1 MKKTLI
7 LLAALLAFAACKP
20 VEVEVIKEVEVEKIV
35 DILSLNAAQLRV
47 PNSAVEQ
54 PLSFTTTDA
63 WTISSDVDWIT
74 FDKTSGN
81 SGSSNVTM
89 KVAANS
95 AYDTRTGRVTLSTS
109 RDGTAKNT
117 VFTVVQS
124 ETEVFN
130 TAVECRVDYT
140 EQDIA
145 VDFNSNLTPEV
156 AIVEGAEWLTITQ
169 TKAAP
174 VDGKIVVHVALNEE
188 LDSRVGSFTVAA
200 GSSIQT
206 YNVMQASQYAAASS
220 ATALFLGNKQDM
232 YDSENWAFRQFAQY
246 AVQFAT
252 AEGDVTLVLNV
263 DPEAESFTKIPAGE
277 YKMDDS
283 GTYVP
288 GTYSVVIP
296 EGKYVTTVVSD
307 GKAMDVVDGTITV
320 EDKGSSTAIVA
331 ELVDVAGT
339 SHLYSYTGEL
349 VAEDASFG
357 VLSEQPSF
365 NNNYNTYFATGA
377 NEWKQSLRI
386 NKAAAEGLPWITGLY
401 MTFYGPAGELAD
413 HSVPAG
419 VYTYSGAEPETVE
432 TGYAKGNL
440 NAAPGTLVMSGNSAN
455 GGEISVPDGETFTV
469 TVTKA
474 DDGTYTYVL
483 KGKLRERIHALDEE
497 GYWAYDEENN
507 PIFDKDET
515 FDVNITL
522 PSVTV
527 PASEDNSLVP
537 ILDGDAVFSYMLS
550 FSSAYSVQYYGDVF
564 GNGGNIVTFGWN
576 PGTVNENYYVF
587 LSADM
592 GGDFEFVPTVRNR
605 YSQQNL
611 VEGTYTYSE
620 TVQEGKQTLLPGLY
634 NGAASRNFVQNG
646 YTGTYYYIT
655 GGSVTYQGGVFTF
668 DLTGVNSKGESA
680 HFTGSV
686 ASGIN
691 MMDGQYRN
699 YQSRFTLKP
708 YVVPAP

>member
-200 GSSIQT
+200 GSSIHT

-220 ATALFLGNKQDM
+220 ATALFLGNAQDM
-232 YDSENWAFRQFAQY
+232 YDSSIGWKTFAQY
-246 AVQFAT
+246 AVQFT
-252 AEGDVTLVLNV
+252 TSEGDVTLVLNV
-263 DPEAESFTKIPAGE
+263 DPEAESFTKVPAGE
-277 YKMDDS
+277 YKMDET
-283 GTYVP
+283 GEYAP
-288 GTYSVVIP
+288 GTYSIQS
-296 EGKYVTTVVSD
+296 GKGSYITTVVTN
-307 GKAMDVVDGTITV
+307 GKAMEVVDGTITV

-331 ELVDVAGT
+331 EFVDVAGT

-349 VAEDASFG
+349 VAADASFG
-357 VLSEQPSF
+357 V
-365 NNNYNTYFATGA
+365 NVNDANYRGQYYTYFASKAHESILGLQFNKPFPGVERYISYMSFSIYSEANDGYLPTGTFTYA
-377 NEWKQSLRI
+377 VPENDPSLSYK
-386 NKAAAEGLPWITGLY
+386 NGT
-401 MTFYGPAGELAD
+401 LA
-413 HSVPAG
+413 
-419 VYTYSGAEPETVE
+419 
-432 TGYAKGNL
+432 
-440 NAAPGTLVMSGNSAN
+440 AAPGTFNMTSCQNRMESWGEANYTMKEGTNTLEIIKQDDGRYTLKFNMTVIRTTGEEENAVSEEIPLVATIADINCGPLTDMGMVVVPDAEEFVIVN
-455 GGEISVPDGETFTV
+455 GGM
-469 TVTKA
+469 
-474 DDGTYTYVL
+474 
-483 KGKLRERIHALDEE
+483 
-497 GYWAYDEENN
+497 N
-507 PIFDKDET
+507 PMT
-515 FDVNITL
+515 Q
-522 PSVTV
+522 
-527 PASEDNSLVP
+527 
-537 ILDGDAVFSYMLS
+537 G
-550 FSSAYSVQYYGDVF
+550 QYYGDKF
-564 GNGGNIVTFGWN
+564 DDGGHLATFGW
-576 PGTVNENYYVF
+576 GTVNDGSLSLNLLFNFGSEALTPTAGTISAKYQDELGATPRYYRG
-587 LSADM
+587 AIPD
-592 GGDFEFVPTVRNR
+592 
-605 YSQQNL
+605 
-611 VEGTYTYSE
+611 GTYTYSE
-620 TVQEGKQTLLPGLY
+620 TYDKDAKQLLHGFYGKSARGY
-634 NGAASRNFVQNG
+634 IQNT
-646 YTGTYYYIT
+646 YTGTVFHVV
-655 GGSVTYQGGVFTF
+655 GGSITFSQGTPTF
-668 DLTGVNSKGESA
+668 DLQAVSASGKTA
-680 HFTGSV
+680 HFTGSFV
-686 ASGIN
+686 PTSTN
-691 MMDGQYRN
+691 LDFNYQHSSYRN
-699 YQSRFTLKP
+699 SLTISTLFALP
-708 YVVPAP
+708 D

>member
-130 TAVECRVDYT
+130 TTVECVVSNA
-140 EQDIA
+140 EQDITVA
-145 VDFNSNLTPEV
+145 YNSQLTPEV
-156 AIVEGAEWLTITQ
+156 TIVEGSQWLSVLQ

-174 VDGKIVVHVALNEE
+174 VDGKIVVHVAANET
-188 LDSRVGSFTVAA
+188 LALRMGSFTVAA
-200 GSSIQT
+200 GSSVQT
-206 YNVMQASQYAAASS
+206 YNVTQQSQNVAASAS
-220 ATALFLGNKQDM
+220 VLFLGNKQDM
-232 YDSENWAFRQFAQY
+232 YDNENWAFRNFAQY
-246 AVQFAT
+246 AINFAT
-252 AEGDVTLVLNV
+252 SEGEVTLVLNV
-263 DPEAESFTKIPAGE
+263 DPEHEDISIVPMGV
-277 YKMDDS
+277 YVMDES
-283 GTYVP
+283 GTYAP
-288 GTYSVVIP
+288 GTYSIACG
-296 EGKYVTTVVSD
+296 EGSKYVTSVVVGD
-307 GKAMDVVDGTITV
+307 KAAEIIDGTVTV
-320 EDKGSSTAIVA
+320 TNVGSKYSVLA
-331 ELVDVAGT
+331 ELVDVEGNE
-339 SHLYSYTGEL
+339 YSYNYQGEL
-349 VAEDASFG
+349 VVEDASFG

-413 HSVPAG
+413 HSVHAG

-592 GGDFEFVPTVRNR
+592 GGDFEFVPTISNR

-634 NGAASRNFVQNG
+634 NGTTSRNFVQNG

-686 ASGIN
+686 ASSIN
-691 MMDGQYRN
+691 VMDGRYQN
-699 YQSRFTLKP
+699 YHSRFTLKP

>member
-130 TAVECRVDYT
+130 TTVECRVDYT

-232 YDSENWAFRQFAQY
+232 YDSENWVFRQFAQY

-277 YKMDDS
+277 YKMDES
-283 GTYVP
+283 ATYAP
-288 GTYSVVIP
+288 GTYSIVIP
-296 EGKYVTTVVSD
+296 EGKYVTNVVSG
-307 GKAMDVVDGTITV
+307 GKAMEVIDGTITV

-349 VAEDASFG
+349 VAEDASLG
-357 VLSEQPSF
+357 ASVYTADGYSGLKGT
-365 NNNYNTYFATGA
+365 YNTYYTTKAYET
-377 NEWKQSLRI
+377 SLFLHI
-386 NKAAAEGLPWITGLY
+386 NKALAEGQDWVYGVGFNIYTESSDGSIPTGKFNY
-401 MTFYGPAGELAD
+401 A
-413 HSVPAG
+413 V
-419 VYTYSGAEPETVE
+419 PETKADL
-432 TGYAKGNL
+432 GYANGVTDAAVGTFDVSGINAIAQDPNHYTSCEIKEGTTPTLEITKQDDGNYTVAFSATVVISEYYYDESNNQVDVGSKEVEL
-440 NAAPGTLVMSGNSAN
+440 NATIKDVYCSEIPDSGF
-455 GGEISVPDGETFTV
+455 VPHPDGEFNFT
-469 TVTKA
+469 KL
-474 DDGTYTYVL
+474 GTSSYYMPFWF
-483 KGKLRERIHALDEE
+483 GD
-497 GYWAYDEENN
+497 AYDTGCQVMRFGWNYV
-507 PIFDKDET
+507 DQD
-515 FDVNITL
+515 
-522 PSVTV
+522 
-527 PASEDNSLVP
+527 
-537 ILDGDAVFSYMLS
+537 
-550 FSSAYSVQYYGDVF
+550 YSVQIALNVKDDD
-564 GNGGNIVTFGWN
+564 WK
-576 PGTVNENYYVF
+576 
-587 LSADM
+587 
-592 GGDFEFVPTVRNR
+592 FEKNFNNR
-605 YSQQNL
+605 YCNTPFKLGTFNFSWTPGENTML
-611 VEGTYTYSE
+611 PIKTYHHVINKYTGHTYT
-620 TVQEGKQTLLPGLY
+620 
-634 NGAASRNFVQNG
+634 
-646 YTGTYYYIT
+646 II
-655 GGSVTYQGGVFTF
+655 GGSVTMDSGSISY
-668 DLTGVNSKGESA
+668 DLTVAYGDQTFHIGGGHPAALYYIRDYSSSA
-680 HFTGSV
+680 
-686 ASGIN
+686 
-691 MMDGQYRN
+691 
-699 YQSRFTLKP
+699 
-708 YVVPAP
+708 APGLDTAE

>member
-1 MKKTLI
+1 MKKALL
-7 LLAALLAFAACKP
+7 LLAALAAFAACKP

-74 FDKTSGN
+74 FDKTSGA

-156 AIVEGAEWLTITQ
+156 AIVEGAEWLTITR

-232 YDSENWAFRQFAQY
+232 YDSENWVFRQFAQY

-277 YKMDDS
+277 YKMDES
-283 GTYVP
+283 VTYAP
-288 GTYSVVIP
+288 GTYSIQCGD
-296 EGKYVTTVVSD
+296 GKYVTTVVSD
-307 GKAMDVVDGTITV
+307 GKAMEVIDGTITV

-339 SHLYSYTGEL
+339 SHLYSYAGEL
-349 VAEDASFG
+349 VAEDVSLGMRVNQKDYNGQYDTFFATQAEKSTFCFQLNKALPGNERWISYFYAYVYSEPGNTGVPTGKFTYEVPQKNTELAYSNGTLEAHPGTFTFG
-357 VLSEQPSF
+357 YPGTPISEDGVSYDVSTEESPSF
-365 NNNYNTYFATGA
+365 EIIKEDEEGFYTVVVDLVVKRTEGDAIENIPIKGTFNNVF
-377 NEWKQSLRI
+377 I
-386 NKAAAEGLPWITGLY
+386 
-401 MTFYGPAGELAD
+401 
-413 HSVPAG
+413 
-419 VYTYSGAEPETVE
+419 
-432 TGYAKGNL
+432 GNL
-440 NAAPGTLVMSGNSAN
+440 NDNASRPVPDSEEVVIVN
-455 GGEISVPDGETFTV
+455 GGMNPMTQGQYYGDRFNDGGHLAQFGWGTVNDNAYYVMLLVNFGSDALTPSAGTISAAYRDELGATPRYIRDNIP
-469 TVTKA
+469 
-474 DDGTYTYVL
+474 DGTYTYS
-483 KGKLRERIHALDEE
+483 DT
-497 GYWAYDEENN
+497 Y
-507 PIFDKDET
+507 DKDSKQ
-515 FDVNITL
+515 L
-522 PSVTV
+522 LHGYYS
-527 PASEDNSLVP
+527 
-537 ILDGDAVFSYMLS
+537 G
-550 FSSAYSVQYYGDVF
+550 SARGYVKNNYS
-564 GNGGNIVTFGWN
+564 
-576 PGTVNENYYVF
+576 GTVFHIV
-587 LSADM
+587 
-592 GGDFEFVPTVRNR
+592 
-605 YSQQNL
+605 
-611 VEGTYTYSE
+611 
-620 TVQEGKQTLLPGLY
+620 
-634 NGAASRNFVQNG
+634 
-646 YTGTYYYIT
+646 
-655 GGSVTYQGGVFTF
+655 GGSVIFKDGVPTF
-668 DLTGVNSKGESA
+668 DLQTVSASGKTA
-680 HFTGSV
+680 HFTGSLV
-686 ASGIN
+686 PN
-691 MMDGQYRN
+691 MTNLDCN
-699 YQSRFTLKP
+699 YQHSSYRSKLTIEP
-708 YVVPAP
+708 YEVPAQ